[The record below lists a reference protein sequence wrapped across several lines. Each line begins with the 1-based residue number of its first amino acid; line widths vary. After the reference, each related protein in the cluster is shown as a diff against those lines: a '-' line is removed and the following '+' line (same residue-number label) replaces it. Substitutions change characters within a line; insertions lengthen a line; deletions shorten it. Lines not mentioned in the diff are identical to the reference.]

1 MCNECMGTAGLAVV
15 KGNVVFDINAEDSH
29 DRMYIVRMVA
39 EVNGDA
45 EHNVKC
51 EACGRRAPTRNM
63 TLPFSLPQIGDF
75 SFGPDSDK
83 KANITRLPWGGGG

>member
-1 MCNECMGTAGLAVV
+1 MGTAGLAVV

-51 EACGRRAPTRNM
+51 EACGRKGSHTKHDAPLLTAANWGLQLRAG
-63 TLPFSLPQIGDF
+63 L
-75 SFGPDSDK
+75 
-83 KANITRLPWGGGG
+83 